1 MPNERCPYRGN
12 LAMRPDQPETIVYVI
27 AAAGEWRL
35 IEAIRRTDI
44 GATVL
49 DPGQRA
55 MVPKSAVRP
64 CVAVQT
70 QKSRNSVSLRSVDGG
85 DE

>member
-1 MPNERCPYRGN
+1 
-12 LAMRPDQPETIVYVI
+12 MRPDQPETIVYVI
-27 AAAGEWRL
+27 AEAGEWRL

-44 GATVL
+44 GTTVL

-64 CVAVQT
+64 CVGVQ
-70 QKSRNSVSLRSVDGG
+70 
-85 DE
+85 

>member
-1 MPNERCPYRGN
+1 
-12 LAMRPDQPETIVYVI
+12 VYVI
-27 AAAGEWRL
+27 AEAGEWRL

-44 GATVL
+44 GTTVL

-64 CVAVQT
+64 CVAVQA